1 MIEMPPIPQNI
12 NGEEQMAAPR
22 AIKDSN
28 ELHSIT
34 ESDNPNS
41 TAAIQILIPKG
52 LSVHKAM

>member
-12 NGEEQMAAPR
+12 NGEEQVAAPR

-34 ESDNPNS
+34 ESDNPNG
-41 TAAIQILIPKG
+41 TAAI
-52 LSVHKAM
+52 